1 MIEDFLRDNWIEIAG
16 VFISLIYLYFSIK
29 QKILLWPFGILSALF
44 YIIIYFNAKFY
55 ADMGL
60 QVYYFFI
67 SIYGWISW
75 SSANSSSSQ
84 DENRGV
90 RNTSKKQ
97 WLILTIV
104 ALAAWLILF
113 WILTRF
119 TDSEI
124 PGWDALTTA
133 ASIVATWMLAKK
145 LIEHWLLW
153 IIIDL
158 ISMAL
163 YIYKGL
169 FPTSA
174 LFAVYT
180 IMAFV
185 GYISWRKNLKISS

>member
-1 MIEDFLRDNWIEIAG
+1 MIVEFFRDNWIEIAG
-16 VFISLIYLYFSIK
+16 VFISLIYLFFSIK
-29 QKILLWPFGILSALF
+29 QKIFLWPFGILSALF

-75 SSANSSSSQ
+75 SSANSPASQ
-84 DENRGV
+84 SEDGGV

-97 WLILTIV
+97 WGILSII
-104 ALAAWLILF
+104 ALVVGLLLF
-113 WILTRF
+113 WILTKF

-124 PGWDALTTA
+124 PAWDALTTA
-133 ASIVATWMLAKK
+133 VSIVATWMLAKK

-153 IIIDL
+153 IVIDL

-169 FPTSA
+169 FPTSV

-180 IMAFV
+180 IMAVV
-185 GYISWRKNLKISS
+185 GFRTWRKNLKIR